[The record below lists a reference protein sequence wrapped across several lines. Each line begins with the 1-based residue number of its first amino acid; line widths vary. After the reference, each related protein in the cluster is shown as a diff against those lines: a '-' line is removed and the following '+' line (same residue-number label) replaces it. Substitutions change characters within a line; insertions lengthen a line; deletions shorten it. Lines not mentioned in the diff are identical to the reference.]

1 MSPRSAS
8 DLYAEMKNMSVEER
22 IRFFSLSLAEMH
34 RELQESIS
42 EIESMQR
49 ALAESE
55 ENHRQLVETAQDAV
69 ITINHAGVVINWNQ
83 AAERM
88 FGWSAGE
95 AIGNNLGEMIVP
107 EEFRE
112 QHARGLMRFQAAQ
125 PSNILNRTI
134 EITALHR
141 TKGKFPIE
149 LSIWPHQQ
157 SGKQIFSAFIRDITD
172 RKQREQVVWLH
183 ANFDALTGLP
193 NRRLLVNRLE
203 LAITQAIANETEV
216 ALLFID
222 LDRFKPV
229 NDVYGHAVGDE
240 LLRLVA
246 FRLQSVLRE
255 GDTVARLGGDEF
267 IALLPGLK
275 ANDQLPRQTAEK
287 ISNALTQSF
296 LIHEH
301 VITISGSIG
310 IALFPHDAADADT
323 LLNSADKAM
332 YSSKKATPRER

>member
-1 MSPRSAS
+1 M
-8 DLYAEMKNMSVEER
+8 
-22 IRFFSLSLAEMH
+22 
-34 RELQESIS
+34 
-42 EIESMQR
+42 
-49 ALAESE
+49 
-55 ENHRQLVETAQDAV
+55 
-69 ITINHAGVVINWNQ
+69 
-83 AAERM
+83 
-88 FGWSAGE
+88 
-95 AIGNNLGEMIVP
+95 
-107 EEFRE
+107 
-112 QHARGLMRFQAAQ
+112 
-125 PSNILNRTI
+125 
-134 EITALHR
+134 
-141 TKGKFPIE
+141 
-149 LSIWPHQQ
+149 
-157 SGKQIFSAFIRDITD
+157 FIRDITD

-193 NRRLLVNRLE
+193 NRRLLSNRLE

-275 ANDQLPRQTAEK
+275 ANDPLPRQTAEK

-301 VITISGSIG
+301 IITISGSIG